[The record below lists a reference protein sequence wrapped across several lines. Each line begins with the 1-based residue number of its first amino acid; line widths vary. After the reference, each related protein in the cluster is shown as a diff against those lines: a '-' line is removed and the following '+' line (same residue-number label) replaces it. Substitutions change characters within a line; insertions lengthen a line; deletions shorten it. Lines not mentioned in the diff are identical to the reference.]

1 MGKAHDGLS
10 SKEAETRLREYGPN
24 ELAEKKKEN
33 VLLRFISHFFEFL
46 TLLLIAAAAVAF
58 FLGEV
63 VDAAMIFAIV
73 IMQAIIGFVQEYRAE
88 KAFEAL
94 RKMVSQKARVLRGG
108 KVVEVDTRELVPGDV
123 VILEAGDKV
132 PADGLV
138 LEGTALR
145 VDEAALSGESVPV
158 GKEPGRDRAYMGT
171 IVVTG
176 KGRMLIEGTGMH
188 TKMGKITEMVQTVEK
203 EQTPLE
209 RDMDKMAKQIGVAVI
224 VLCALIFGAGVLKGI
239 DVLEMFLTSVSLA
252 VAAIPEGLAAVVV
265 ITLAIGVQRMSRRNA
280 IVKKMK
286 AVETLGCATVIC
298 TDKTGTL
305 TKNEMTVRKVVLPQ
319 GVVDVSGSG
328 YRPKGHFEMNGQK
341 VEPFGQLRGLMRA
354 GILCNDAYLR
364 EGKAGW
370 SIIGDPTEGALVVL
384 AAKGGFYKEHEEKTN
399 PALMEFP
406 FDSARKMMCT
416 VRKEKGKHISYV
428 KGAPEIVLQKC
439 TSIMVDGK
447 EKKIRMEDLLKME
460 METNALTSNGYRT
473 LAIAYRE
480 IDGKATQKNAENGLT
495 LLGIVGMMD
504 SPREEAKGALEL
516 CRQAGIRVIMITGD
530 HPLTAKAIAD
540 ELGIGNGKCISGEEL
555 DKMNPA
561 EIDAAVREVSVY
573 ARVSPEHKLM
583 LVDALNRRGEV
594 VAMTGDGVND
604 APALKKADIG
614 VAMGITGTEVA
625 KESGDLVLSDDN
637 FATIVAAIEEGRGI
651 YENIRKTVIY
661 LVSSNIAEVAIIF
674 CGVMFGLPLPLLAIQ
689 ILWINLVTDGL
700 PAIAL
705 AMDPVD
711 HLVMRNKPRE
721 PGRSIWKGAWIVLAG
736 YPIYVTAVTLAAFAY
751 LVGQGDIVLAQTVAF
766 TMLVGLEKV
775 AAFSCR
781 SLERVVW
788 RDFFANR
795 LLVYSSLLTLGI
807 HIAILYVPALNG
819 LFGVKPIGLEYW
831 GWVAA
836 ASIVGLLYLEAHKWI
851 HEKGFFAPKSA

>member
-1 MGKAHDGLS
+1 MGKAHEGLTS
-10 SKEAETRLREYGPN
+10 REAASRLKEYGPN

-33 VLLRFISHFFEFL
+33 IFLKFFSQFFEFL
-46 TLLLIAAAAVAF
+46 TLLLIAAAAIAF

-63 VDAAMIFAIV
+63 VDAVMIFAIV
-73 IMQAIIGFVQEYRAE
+73 VMQATIGFVQEYRAE

-94 RKMVSQKARVLRGG
+94 RRMVSHKARVLRDG
-108 KVVEVDTRELVPGDV
+108 KVIEVDTRELAPGDLV
-123 VILEAGDKV
+123 LLEAGDKV
-132 PADGLV
+132 PADGLI
-138 LEGTALR
+138 LEGAGVR

-158 GKEPGRDRAYMGT
+158 SKEPGKDRAYMGT
-171 IVVTG
+171 IVVSG
-176 KGRMLIEGTGMH
+176 KGRMLVEGTGAH
-188 TKMGKITEMVQTVEK
+188 TKMGKISEMVQTVQK

-209 RDMDKMAKQIGVAVI
+209 RDMDRMAKQIGVAVI
-224 VLCALIFGAGVLKGI
+224 VLCVLIFVAGVFKGI
-239 DVLEMFLTSVSLA
+239 GILEMFITSVSLA

-305 TKNEMTVRKVVLPQ
+305 TKNEMTVRKVVLPD
-319 GVVDVSGSG
+319 GIVDVSGAG
-328 YRPKGHFEMNGQK
+328 YRPKGHFEFKGGK
-341 VEPFGQLRGLMRA
+341 VEPSEQLKRIMRA

-364 EGKAGW
+364 ESEEGW

-384 AAKGGFYKEHEEKTN
+384 AAKGGLYKEHEEKQN
-399 PALMEFP
+399 PALIEFP
-406 FDSARKMMCT
+406 FDSARKMMST
-416 VRKEKGKHISYV
+416 VRREGGRHFSYV

-447 EKKIRMEDLLKME
+447 EKKIRMADLLKME
-460 METNALTSNGYRT
+460 METNSLTSNGYRT
-473 LAIAYRE
+473 LAIAYRKIE
-480 IDGKATQKNAENGLT
+480 GKATQKNAENGLT

-504 SPREEAKGALEL
+504 SPREEARGALEV
-516 CRQAGIRVIMITGD
+516 CRQAGIRVMMITGD
-530 HPLTAKAIAD
+530 HPLTAKAIAG
-540 ELGIGNGKCISGEEL
+540 ELGIGDGRCISGEEL
-555 DKMNPA
+555 DRMGPA
-561 EIDAAVREVSVY
+561 EIDAAVGEVSVY

-583 LVDALNRRGEV
+583 LVHALNRRGEV

-625 KESGDLVLSDDN
+625 KESGDLILSDDN

-651 YENIRKTVIY
+651 YENIRKTVIF
-661 LVSSNIAEVAIIF
+661 LVSSNVAEVAIVF
-674 CGVMFGLPLPLLAIQ
+674 FGVMLGLPLPLLAIQ
-689 ILWINLVTDGL
+689 ILWVNLVTDGL

-711 HLVMRNKPRE
+711 PLVMRNKPRE
-721 PGRSIWKGAWIVLAG
+721 PGRSIWKGAGIFLFG
-736 YPIYVTAVTLAAFAY
+736 YPIYVTAVTLGTFAV
-751 LVGQGDIVLAQTVAF
+751 LAGRGDVVLAQTMAF

-788 RDFFANR
+788 KEMLANR

-807 HIAILYVPALNG
+807 HLAILYIPALNG

-831 GWVAA
+831 AWVVL
-836 ASIVGLLYLEAHKWI
+836 ASIVGMFYLEVHKWFHLKRI
-851 HEKGFFAPKSA
+851 FGPGAA